1 MDKIFEGFILA
12 SDMDGTLIG
21 SNRKVSDKNLEAIK
35 YFTDRGGMFTVA
47 TGRMLQSVE
56 EFISDLHIKCP
67 TMLHNGAKIFDFSN
81 GKTYV
86 EHFIEEQ
93 RKEAIRKA
101 YEIIPNIGIEIF
113 ANEVVYVY
121 RSCKFTERYKRHNFN
136 VVYEM
141 PDNIWKEDWTKVL
154 LIGEKEELD
163 AAERLYKEKL
173 DKGNAFRSGSNYF
186 DIVANGITKG
196 RALKELVETL
206 NIDPSKVIAV
216 GDNMN
221 DIEMIK
227 EAKYGFCVKNG
238 LDEVKEVADYIAPSN
253 DEDAIAY
260 IVNWLENKIK

>member
-1 MDKIFEGFILA
+1 MDKIFEGYILV

-21 SNRKVSDKNLEAIK
+21 SDRKVSDKNLEAIK

-56 EFISDLHIKCP
+56 EFISELHIKCP
-67 TMLHNGAKIFDFSN
+67 TMLHNGAKIFDFRN
-81 GKTYV
+81 RETYV
-86 EHFIEEQ
+86 EHFIEEE

-101 YEIIPNIGIEIF
+101 YEMMPNIGIEIF

-121 RSCKFTERYKRHNFN
+121 RSCNLTERYKRHNFN

-141 PDNIWKEDWTKVL
+141 PDNIWKEKWTKVL

-163 AAERLYKEKL
+163 EAEKLYKNKL
-173 DKGNAFRSGSNYF
+173 DNGNAFRSGACYF
-186 DIVANGITKG
+186 DIVANNISKG

-206 NIDPSKVIAV
+206 SIDPTKVIAV

-227 EAKYGFCVKNG
+227 EAEYGFCVENG
-238 LDEVKEVADYIAPSN
+238 LDVVKEAASYIAPSN

-260 IVNWLENKIK
+260 IVSWLENNMK